1 MKITSL
7 QNQKVKYWVSLNNKK
22 VRDQEQ
28 CFLVEG
34 DHLVKEALKLGL
46 VMETISTIDEDADYL
61 VTEEIMKKISNQVSI
76 SNEAAVV
83 KFILPKE
90 IEGNILVLD
99 GLQDPGNLG
108 TIIRSSLAFNFKTII
123 LGDNCVDLYNP
134 KVIRATEGMLFYQN
148 ILRKNLL
155 CYLPSLKEK
164 GYHIVGTD
172 VKNGQDIRL
181 IKKEKIALVIG
192 SEGQGISKEIKDIC
206 DDFVYIKMNKKV
218 ESLNA
223 SVASSILMYEV
234 NYHE

>member
-1 MKITSL
+1 MRITSL

-28 CFLVEG
+28 CFLIEG

-46 VMETISTIDEDADYL
+46 VVETISTIDEDADYL

>member
-108 TIIRSSLAFNFKTII
+108 TIIRSGLAFNFKTII

-155 CYLPSLKEK
+155 CYLPSLKEQ

>member
-28 CFLVEG
+28 CFLIEG